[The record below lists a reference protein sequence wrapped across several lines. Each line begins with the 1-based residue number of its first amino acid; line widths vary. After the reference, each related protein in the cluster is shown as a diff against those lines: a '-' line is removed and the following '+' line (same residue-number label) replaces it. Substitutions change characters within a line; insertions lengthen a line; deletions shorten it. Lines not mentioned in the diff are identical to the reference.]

1 MILLVN
7 ALLLAHN
14 RSFVIPCALL
24 SAPHICISYTAY
36 LSNRMSLASSPDCQI
51 RAEDKALNV
60 LFPAIGDPLTNSFDD
75 YINQALYDLSDDDK
89 EDFFIGDVGDL
100 FDSEDFSS
108 GGSSQSPIGAS
119 ARHKQSSPQPWRK
132 GLWCLNQNESSVQQN
147 VLEKPRDP
155 NGGRDQLK
163 VLSHPLNRADLP
175 DPRSPPPTPS
185 QEGTK
190 RSVTSPKAATIR
202 QSPYVRHA
210 FSREVT
216 LSPSPMY
223 ARLPNGKMPHHETW
237 QQDFQNFHL
246 QVQDDTLR
254 LSPPPSGRPVQHG
267 NATRMNAINVVH
279 NANHTQMP
287 SLMMPSYDMSQPI
300 PSIEQLDPEL
310 FAPRSN
316 PTFMANGPSMLSSRT
331 DQDNLASHYASQ
343 SQGQIIPAWETE
355 TIRTGHRSAYLYD
368 SHHQVMEVGQTQAW
382 WSPPPTR
389 SNHSATSSFEQA
401 HDEYYPRIAAP
412 SPQRPVHQLISS
424 PSNDLKLGGLM
435 IQYPSDNSHEPKSET
450 YQPCEALSAAAPPF
464 SPTSAYPPLPL
475 LQSDSYHEAFSPTSP
490 FTTPRRRHQTSPDR
504 SASISPTNMTRSTRQ
519 TSPTRSTRRKSM
531 GNPKA
536 SGVSKTPRTP
546 RTPKTP
552 SGGFEMNFVN
562 LTAADSAKL
571 LSDVAPSGSSKT
583 RARREQEAREKR
595 RRLSEAAVRA
605 VRRAGGDVKALEKA
619 IQT

>member
-1 MILLVN
+1 
-7 ALLLAHN
+7 
-14 RSFVIPCALL
+14 
-24 SAPHICISYTAY
+24 
-36 LSNRMSLASSPDCQI
+36 MSLASSPDCQI
-51 RAEDKALNV
+51 RAEDKALKL
-60 LFPAIGDPLTNSFDD
+60 LFPTIEDPLTNSFDD

-100 FDSEDFSS
+100 FDSEALSS

-119 ARHKQSSPQPWRK
+119 ARHKESSPQPWRK
-132 GLWCLNQNESSVQQN
+132 GLWCLNQNESSVRYPDGSHN
-147 VLEKPRDP
+147 
-155 NGGRDQLK
+155 QLK
-163 VLSHPLNRADLP
+163 VPSQPLNRADLQ
-175 DPRSPPPTPS
+175 DPTSPSLTPS
-185 QEGTK
+185 QKGTK

-202 QSPYVRHA
+202 KNPYARQTY
-210 FSREVT
+210 SREVT

-246 QVQDDTLR
+246 QVQDDVLP
-254 LSPPPSGRPVQHG
+254 LSPPPSGRPVQQG

-279 NANHTQMP
+279 NGTHMQT
-287 SLMMPSYDMSQPI
+287 LDLTMPSYDMSQPI

-310 FAPRSN
+310 YAPRPN
-316 PTFMANGPSMLSSRT
+316 PTFMPSGSTVLSSPT
-331 DQDNLASHYASQ
+331 DQSNLASHYASPL
-343 SQGQIIPAWETE
+343 QGQKIPAWHTE
-355 TIRTGHRSAYLYD
+355 PVGTGHKSAYLYN
-368 SHHQVMEVGQTQAW
+368 SQSQMMEGRQTQAW
-382 WSPPPTR
+382 WSPPPTT
-389 SNHSATSSFEQA
+389 SDHSATSSFEQA

-424 PSNDLKLGGLM
+424 SSHDLQLGGLM
-435 IQYPSDNSHEPKSET
+435 IQYPSSDSHAPKSDT
-450 YQPCEALSAAAPPF
+450 HQPSQPLSAAAPPF
-464 SPTSAYPPLPL
+464 SPTSAYPPLPSL
-475 LQSDSYHEAFSPTSP
+475 KGDSYHEAFSPTSP

-504 SASISPTNMTRSTRQ
+504 SASISPTNTTRSTRQ

-552 SGGFEMNFVN
+552 NAGFEMNFVN

-583 RARREQEAREKR
+583 RARREQEARERR
-595 RRLSEAAVRA
+595 RRLSEAAVKL
-605 VRRAGGDVKALEKA
+605 VRKAGGDVKALEKV